1 MSSEELIEDD
11 DGVGNDDD
19 AVVIRV
25 RRVGARDGLR
35 AREEEVEDRD
45 GVRNVDRMISVR
57 VSPDEKGDVVD
68 DREDPGHFAGQDAR
82 ETRLAFVRQAGA
94 FTGAEVATPGILES
108 LSAGT
113 LLLDEVGE
121 LPPGAQAKLL
131 KALESKSVRRVGS
144 TEERP
149 IDVRFLAATSKD
161 LRAAVEARTFRKD
174 FYFRISRLEVRA
186 PPLRER
192 RDDIPLLAQHFLEL
206 HARQLERPAP
216 ALEESAVRALIQAPW
231 PGNVRELESVLLQ
244 ALITLGRGESLGA
257 ATLRPFLREDSAASE
272 IGIFREDQIEGRG
285 LDELKRE
292 LERAYMIRL
301 FRDVQGD
308 LGKMMKTL
316 EVKQS
321 YFYTWLRRLKIDVR
335 GLRKAMGFPRR
346 RG

>member
-1 MSSEELIEDD
+1 
-11 DGVGNDDD
+11 
-19 AVVIRV
+19 VV
-25 RRVGARDGLR
+25 
-35 AREEEVEDRD
+35 
-45 GVRNVDRMISVR
+45 
-57 VSPDEKGDVVD
+57 
-68 DREDPGHFAGQDAR
+68 
-82 ETRLAFVRQAGA
+82 
-94 FTGAEVATPGILES
+94 TPGILES

-174 FYFRISRLEVRA
+174 LYFRISRLEVRA